1 MRICHHHPS
10 EQAIDK
16 RAEPSDTMRFLR
28 SWRAAPLR
36 VAAVAPSSRALAGL
50 ITSQIEMHHAPVL
63 ELGPGTGVFTRALI
77 KRGLDPAALTLIEL
91 DVEFASLLRAR
102 FPQAQVLQMSAAR
115 LRGQQLFG
123 GRKAGAAV
131 SGLGLLSMSPR
142 LVMSIL
148 KGTFGHLRP
157 DAAFYQFTYG
167 PRCPVPRPILE
178 RLGLVA
184 ERIGGTM
191 RNLPPASVYRI
202 SQMYPWAGCSFSQQ
216 GQ

>member
-1 MRICHHHPS
+1 MRNCLHPPS

-16 RAEPSDTMRFLR
+16 RAGPSDFERFLR

-36 VAAVAPSSRALAGL
+36 VAAVARSSRALAGL
-50 ITSQIEMHHAPVL
+50 ITSQVEMHHSPVP

-77 KRGLDPAALTLIEL
+77 ERGLDPVALTLIEL
-91 DVEFASLLRAR
+91 HAKFASLLRAR
-102 FPQAQVLQMSAAR
+102 FSQAWVLQMSAAP

-123 GRKAGAAV
+123 GRWAGAAV
-131 SGLGLLSMSPR
+131 SGLGLLSMSLH

-157 DAAFYQFTYG
+157 DAAFHQFTFG
-167 PRCPVPRPILE
+167 PRRPVPRPILD

-184 ERIGGTM
+184 ERIGDTLS
-191 RNLPPASVYRI
+191 NLPRAMSI
-202 SQMYPWAGCSFSQQ
+202 KSAA
-216 GQ
+216 